1 MVNVPWCHDCDNP
14 LGLCSCEADPDQD
27 LRDYH
32 HGVVA
37 ELQKTI
43 AAKDAAIERLLAE
56 RDEARR
62 ALRPFA
68 DLANDYMTDTVNI
81 EDDVII
87 AGRTPRRGE
96 EGTPPR
102 VTFGDFRRAHLVDKI
117 ARARQAL
124 QDSAASGE
132 Q

>member
-1 MVNVPWCHDCDNP
+1 MTMQSDDRGLVERAGFEATEIDMIRHGDMIGPT
-14 LGLCSCEADPDQD
+14 LG
-27 LRDYH
+27 
-32 HGVVA
+32 
-37 ELQKTI
+37 
-43 AAKDAAIERLLAE
+43 AKVLAAIERLLAE